1 MLNSLEKHPPELI
14 ECLNRYLNN
23 KSTLVVLESAKALC
37 HLRKIS
43 EKVVENAVEALTDM
57 LNSHLTVER
66 FGAMRVLNSVVDRYP
81 IIVGSRAEVE
91 LEHLAQDNNAN
102 IAVLAITTLLKTGVE
117 ASIDRLFT
125 QIESFM
131 QNIGDDLKVVLVN
144 AIKSLCLK
152 FPKKHETL
160 MSFLS
165 KALREEGGFE
175 YKKTIVDSM
184 LILMKEIPAAQA
196 QGLEH
201 LCEFI
206 EDCEYANLVIK
217 VLYVLGEIGPEIA
230 KPARYIRFIY
240 NRILLELPQ
249 VRAVAVSAL
258 TKFGEKV
265 PSLREDILVL
275 MKRCLTDDDDAVR
288 DRATI
293 AFKQLRLLDA
303 QESGEIE
310 TEEEEQDD
318 FDIDDLE
325 YSLNAYLVSGGAGK
339 QTFNKNMIVESPD
352 KSQKQ
357 KLQKT
362 SRGGR
367 RRSIKQCI
375 RRSSNRYYEHR

>member
-196 QGLEH
+196 QGSH
-201 LCEFI
+201 SCSVHATC
-206 EDCEYANLVIK
+206 DNKPGTYKCMCKDGYQGDGKQCTVNSCSVYVYGPGVVDGDTDTCTNMGLVAGTSCNIK
-217 VLYVLGEIGPEIA
+217 CDEGY
-230 KPARYIRFIY
+230 
-240 NRILLELPQ
+240 
-249 VRAVAVSAL
+249 
-258 TKFGEKV
+258 EKV
-265 PSLREDILVL
+265 G
-275 MKRCLTDDDDAVR
+275 TG
-288 DRATI
+288 T
-293 AFKQLRLLDA
+293 
-303 QESGEIE
+303 
-310 TEEEEQDD
+310 
-318 FDIDDLE
+318 
-325 YSLNAYLVSGGAGK
+325 
-339 QTFNKNMIVESPD
+339 
-352 KSQKQ
+352 
-357 KLQKT
+357 
-362 SRGGR
+362 
-367 RRSIKQCI
+367 
-375 RRSSNRYYEHR
+375 